1 MGRTA
6 RGVRGMRLM
15 GDHGIISLIVPR
27 SGNEILTVSR
37 NGYGKRTAVEDFQI
51 YGRGGQGVIG
61 MQCSER
67 NGDLVGA
74 VQVETGDQR
83 MLISDHGTLVRSRV
97 DELSVLGRNTQGV
110 RVIRLRGDEKLVS
123 VDRIAETEDDIDD
136 EQVEEET

>member
-1 MGRTA
+1 M
-6 RGVRGMRLM
+6 
-15 GDHGIISLIVPR
+15 
-27 SGNEILTVSR
+27 
-37 NGYGKRTAVEDFQI
+37 
-51 YGRGGQGVIG
+51 
-61 MQCSER
+61 
-67 NGDLVGA
+67 
-74 VQVETGDQR
+74 